1 MSKKMI
7 KKLEPFFQKKI
18 QQQAAYFFSF
28 LLCFLPK
35 LIFFLLNCFSLMYN
49 NKIIVDFFSV
59 LKKIIDD
66 WKTNEFFA

>member
-28 LLCFLPK
+28 LYVFPPK
-35 LIFFLLNCFSLMYN
+35 INF
-49 NKIIVDFFSV
+49 
-59 LKKIIDD
+59 
-66 WKTNEFFA
+66 FFAQLFFAYV